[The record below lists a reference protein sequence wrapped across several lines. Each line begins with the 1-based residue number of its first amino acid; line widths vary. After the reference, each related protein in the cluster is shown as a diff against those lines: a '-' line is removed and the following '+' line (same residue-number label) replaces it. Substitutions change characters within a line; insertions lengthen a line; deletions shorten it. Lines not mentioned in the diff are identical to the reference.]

1 MSAEHEHAHDHEHEH
16 GHDHAHAHGHE
27 HAHDHDHGA
36 PHPLAADDT
45 SPPGRYE
52 LMIMA
57 MRDLLIEKDV
67 ITAEQVRKG
76 FETLDSWQPARGAQ
90 IVARAWTDPAY
101 KARLLADGNEAIAD
115 FGLNMGG
122 AKLTV
127 VENTDDVQNVIVCTL
142 CSCYPRAVLGLPP
155 DWYRSKA
162 YRARV
167 VVEPRAVVKELG
179 LDLPDDVAIRVH
191 DSLADLRYLVI
202 PRRPAGTEGW
212 NEAQLAAI
220 VTRDCMV
227 GVANPQVS

>member
-1 MSAEHEHAHDHEHEH
+1 
-16 GHDHAHAHGHE
+16 
-27 HAHDHDHGA
+27 
-36 PHPLAADDT
+36 
-45 SPPGRYE
+45 
-52 LMIMA
+52 MIMA

>member
-1 MSAEHEHAHDHEHEH
+1 MSGDHEHDHSHDHDHAHDHAH
-16 GHDHAHAHGHE
+16 GHAHDHAH
-27 HAHDHDHGA
+27 DHGT
-36 PHPLAADDT
+36 PHPPAPEDD

-57 MRDLLIEKDV
+57 IRDLMIEKNL

-115 FGLNMGG
+115 FGINMGG

-127 VENTDDVQNVIVCTL
+127 VENTDSVQNVIVCTL

-179 LDLPDDVAIRVH
+179 LEIPDDVAIRVH

-202 PRRPAGTEGW
+202 PRRPAGTDGW

-227 GVANPQVS
+227 GVANPQVA

>member
-1 MSAEHEHAHDHEHEH
+1 MSGDHEH
-16 GHDHAHAHGHE
+16 GHSHDHD
-27 HAHDHDHGA
+27 HAHDHDHDTS
-36 PHPLAADDT
+36 HPLAPEDN
-45 SPPGRYE
+45 SPPARYE

-57 MRDLLIEKDV
+57 IRDLMVEKNL

-115 FGLNMGG
+115 FGINMGG

-127 VENTDDVQNVIVCTL
+127 VENTDSVQNVIVCTL

-162 YRARV
+162 YRARI

-179 LDLPDDVAIRVH
+179 LEIPYDVTIRVH

-202 PRRPAGTEGW
+202 PRRPAGTDGW

-227 GVANPQVS
+227 GVANPQGA

>member
-1 MSAEHEHAHDHEHEH
+1 MSGDHEHGHSHDHNHAHDH
-16 GHDHAHAHGHE
+16 GL
-27 HAHDHDHGA
+27 
-36 PHPLAADDT
+36 PHPLAPEDN
-45 SPPGRYE
+45 SQPGRYE

-57 MRDLLIEKDV
+57 IRDLMIEKNL

-76 FETLDSWQPARGAQ
+76 LETLDSWQPARGAQ

-101 KARLLADGNEAIAD
+101 KARLLVDGNEAIAD
-115 FGLNMGG
+115 FGINMGG
-122 AKLTV
+122 TKLTV
-127 VENTDDVQNVIVCTL
+127 LENTDSVQNVIVCTL

-179 LDLPDDVAIRVH
+179 LEIADDVTIRVH

-202 PRRPAGTEGW
+202 PRRPAGTDGW

-227 GVANPQVS
+227 GVANPQVA

>member
-1 MSAEHEHAHDHEHEH
+1 MSGDHEHGHSHDHNHAHDH
-16 GHDHAHAHGHE
+16 GL
-27 HAHDHDHGA
+27 
-36 PHPLAADDT
+36 PHPLAPEDN
-45 SPPGRYE
+45 SQPGRYE

-57 MRDLLIEKDV
+57 IRDLMIEKNL

-76 FETLDSWQPARGAQ
+76 LETLDSWQPARGAQ

-101 KARLLADGNEAIAD
+101 KARLLVDGNEAIAD
-115 FGLNMGG
+115 FGINMGG

-127 VENTDDVQNVIVCTL
+127 LENTDLVQNVIVCTL

-179 LDLPDDVAIRVH
+179 LEIPDDVTIRVH

-202 PRRPAGTEGW
+202 PRRPAGTDGW

-227 GVANPQVS
+227 GVANPQVA

>member
-1 MSAEHEHAHDHEHEH
+1 MSPEHDHDHDHAHEHGHEH
-16 GHDHAHAHGHE
+16 GHDHSHD
-27 HAHDHDHGA
+27 HAHDHGT

-57 MRDLLIEKDV
+57 MRDLLVEKGV

-90 IVARAWTDPAY
+90 IVARAWTLPAY

-127 VENTDDVQNVIVCTL
+127 VENTETVQNVIVCTL

-162 YRARV
+162 YRSRV
-167 VVEPRAVVKELG
+167 VIEPRAVVKELG
-179 LDLPDDVAIRVH
+179 LDIPDDVAIRVH

-202 PRRPAGTEGW
+202 PRRPTGTEGW

-227 GVANPQVS
+227 GVANPQVA

>member
-1 MSAEHEHAHDHEHEH
+1 MSGDHEHGHSHDHDHAHDH
-16 GHDHAHAHGHE
+16 
-27 HAHDHDHGA
+27 AHDHGL
-36 PHPLAADDT
+36 PHPLAPEDN
-45 SPPGRYE
+45 SQPGRYE

-57 MRDLLIEKDV
+57 IRDLMIEKNL

-76 FETLDSWQPARGAQ
+76 LETLDSWQPARGAQ

-101 KARLLADGNEAIAD
+101 KARLLVDGNEAIAD
-115 FGLNMGG
+115 FGINMGG

-127 VENTDDVQNVIVCTL
+127 LENTDSVQNVIVCTL

-179 LDLPDDVAIRVH
+179 LEIPDDVTIRVH

-202 PRRPAGTEGW
+202 PRRPAGTDGW

-227 GVANPQVS
+227 GVANPQVA

>member
-1 MSAEHEHAHDHEHEH
+1 MSGNKDHGHTHDHPHEY
-16 GHDHAHAHGHE
+16 GHE
-27 HAHDHDHGA
+27 HLHDHSS
-36 PHPLAADDT
+36 PHPLAEDDT
-45 SPPGRYE
+45 SPPDRHE
-52 LMIMA
+52 LIIMA
-57 MRDLLIEKDV
+57 IRDLLIEKGV

-76 FETLDSWQPARGAQ
+76 FETLDSWQPARGAE
-90 IVARAWTDPAY
+90 IIARAWTDPAF
-101 KARLLADGNEAIAD
+101 KARLLADGNEAITD
-115 FGLNMGG
+115 FGINMGG

-127 VENTDDVQNVIVCTL
+127 VENTKTVQNVLVCTL

-162 YRARV
+162 YRARM

-179 LDLPDDVAIRVH
+179 LALPDDVTIRVH

-202 PRRPAGTEGW
+202 PHRPEGTESW
-212 NEAQLAAI
+212 NETQLAAI